1 MKLYTIIIS
10 LIIFSSFLFDSALLQ
25 INTKSSQYKAKK
37 RNDWKKN
44 QPVQKKRRMQ
54 LSEDSDIDLVYK
66 RCDQGH
72 TPDSLDDCTKYKT
85 SNSSCCMFTYGVDS
99 GCVLI
104 GFQYLGSKTVGDM
117 TINCNEDIIKVFRF
131 MLIVLSFLLF

>member
-1 MKLYTIIIS
+1 MKSFSIIIS
-10 LIIFSSFLFDSALLQ
+10 VLIFSSFLLDLVFPH
-25 INTKSSQYKAKK
+25 INTIASQQKSKKLAEWKK
-37 RNDWKKN
+37 RN
-44 QPVQKKRRMQ
+44 PVQKKRRME
-54 LSEDSDIDLVYK
+54 LSEESDLDMVYK

-85 SNSSCCMFTYGVDS
+85 ENSSCCMFKYGVDS

-117 TINCNEDIIKVFRF
+117 TINCNEGFIKVFKF
-131 MLIVLSFLLF
+131 MMIVLSVLLF